1 MERWKKTALMLAL
14 GAFSGIILLVS
25 TKDMSWLIDEIFAI
39 MVSILFFSPVVT
51 ALLEGRPP
59 KEWIVVFIIGGFL
72 FIVFSV
78 AYYSS
83 LVEVVELIFVVIF
96 ITVLSTIG
104 TWIAQKLMDV
114 VPPN

>member
-1 MERWKKTALMLAL
+1 MERWKKTALMIAI
-14 GAFSGIILLVS
+14 GVFSGIVLMVS
-25 TKDMSWLIDEIFAI
+25 TKDINWLIDEIFAI

-51 ALLEGRPP
+51 AFLEGKPP
-59 KEWIVVFIIGGFL
+59 KEWIVVFCIGGFL
-72 FIVFSV
+72 FVVFSI

-83 LVEVVELIFVVIF
+83 LVEVVELVFVVLL

-104 TWIAQKLMDV
+104 SWIAQKLMDV